1 MQKLVLLDGMAL
13 IYKAYFAF
21 IQRPLSNSKGEP
33 TSATFGFLNQLHKII
48 IDTKPDYL
56 AVGFD
61 SKDKTFRHDL
71 YEKYKSSR
79 LVMPEDMVPQIH
91 RIKNLLDAAK
101 IPVLILPG
109 YEADDIIGTVL
120 KKSEEKGLI
129 SYAVTPDKDYIQL
142 VTEYINIYKPGKSAD
157 ENEIITID
165 KVISDL
171 GFSPIN
177 MIDYLALI
185 GDQSDDI
192 PGVPGIGPKTA
203 LPLIHKFKTLENL
216 YDNLEEIE
224 KKSLVDK
231 LILHRESAFLSKQLA
246 TIELNVPID
255 FVFEDMKFSCEFGE
269 DFFKQLN
276 DLEFRTL
283 YVKYKELIS
292 KNNSSDLSTKEI
304 AFEPTDIP
312 IEKEAFIKGA
322 VKYHLIKD
330 EKKAKELAGI
340 LNASDLIVFDTE
352 TDSLDTLK
360 ANLIGCS
367 FSIKENEAY
376 FVAVNPFV
384 QGGDLFASDLSD
396 RIELNE
402 FIKIFSPIFANK
414 KIKKVCQ
421 NGKYDIGI
429 MRTLGIEVNNF
440 FFDTMLASY
449 VIDPDEKHGMDDLSE
464 KYLNYKPITFV
475 EVVGKGN
482 KGEGIYSADINLLSD
497 YACEDAD
504 VTLKLYKVLS
514 KKLKTDGME
523 KIAFDIEF
531 PLVEVLEDMERT
543 GVKIDIPTLNSV
555 SEILQK
561 DIDRCTEKIYDISG
575 EKFNINS
582 TQQLQK
588 ILFENL
594 NLPKTKKT
602 KTGFSTDARS
612 LESLKGSHEIIDY
625 LMEYRTVAKLKSTYA
640 DSLPNLINEKTQ
652 RIHTT
657 FNQTGA
663 STGRL
668 SSTEPNIQNI
678 PIRTEM
684 GKEIRKAF
692 VAKDENHILLSA
704 DYSQIE
710 LRIMASICGDP
721 NLTAAFA
728 EKEDIHKRTA
738 ALVFNVPEDKV
749 DSDMRRK
756 AKEVNFGILYGIG
769 VFGLK
774 TRLGIPQ
781 NHAKEIIDTYFKNF
795 SKVKEFM
802 ESSKDSAKKLG
813 YAETILGRRR
823 YLKNIN
829 SNNSLIRQ
837 FEERVAI
844 NMPIQGTAADMIK
857 LAMINIFREFN
868 KRKLKSKMLLQVHDE
883 LLFDVEKSELDEVKE
898 IVKRL
903 MENALELNVPVLV
916 EIGTGDNWLDA
927 H

>member
-33 TSATFGFLNQLHKII
+33 ASATFGFLNQLYKII
-48 IDTKPDYL
+48 VDTKPDYL

-61 SKDKTFRHDL
+61 SKEKTFRHDL
-71 YEKYKSSR
+71 YDKYKSSR
-79 LVMPEDMVPQIH
+79 LAMPEDMIPQIH
-91 RIKNLLDAAK
+91 RIKNLLNAAK

-120 KKSEEKGLI
+120 KKSEENGLI

-142 VTEYINIYKPGKSAD
+142 VTEFVNIYKPGKSAD
-157 ENEIITID
+157 ENEILSID
-165 KVISDL
+165 KVIADL

-177 MIDYLALI
+177 MIDYLALV

-203 LPLIHKFKTLENL
+203 LPLIHKYKTIENL
-216 YDNLEEIE
+216 YENIEELE
-224 KKSLVDK
+224 KKSLAEK
-231 LILHRESAFLSKQLA
+231 LILHKESAFLSKQLA
-246 TIELNVPID
+246 TIETKVPID
-255 FVFEDMKFSCEFGE
+255 YVFEDMKFSYEFGDE
-269 DFFKQLN
+269 FFKQLN
-276 DLEFRTL
+276 ELEFKTL
-283 YVKYKELIS
+283 FVKYKELIT
-292 KNNSSDLSTKEI
+292 KNENPNLPNI
-304 AFEPTDIP
+304 EPSDIP
-312 IEKEAFIKGA
+312 IEKEIFIKAA

-330 EKKAKELAGI
+330 AKEAKHLAEQ
-340 LNASDLIVFDTE
+340 LNKSDLIVFDTE

-367 FSIKENEAY
+367 FSVRENEAF

-384 QGGDLFASDLSD
+384 QKGDLFASDLSD
-396 RIELNE
+396 RLELDDFRN
-402 FIKIFSPIFANK
+402 IFTPLFSNK
-414 KIKKVCQ
+414 NIKKVCQ
-421 NGKYDIGI
+421 NGKYDIAI
-429 MRTLGIEVNNF
+429 MRTLGIEVHNF

-482 KGEGIYSADINLLSD
+482 KGEGIYSADLNLLSD

-504 VTLKLYKVLS
+504 VTFKLYKVLS
-514 KKLKTDGME
+514 EKLKTNGME

-543 GVKIDIPTLNSV
+543 GVKIDIPSLNAT
-555 SEILQK
+555 SELLQK
-561 DIDRCTEKIYDISG
+561 DIDRCTEKIFEISG
-575 EKFNINS
+575 ETFNINS
-582 TQQLQK
+582 TQQLQT
-588 ILFENL
+588 ILFDKL

-640 DSLPNLINEKTQ
+640 DSLPNLINEKTE

-678 PIRTEM
+678 PIRTDM

-728 EKEDIHKRTA
+728 EKDDIHRRTA
-738 ALVFNVPEDKV
+738 ALVFNVTENEV

-802 ESSKDSAKKLG
+802 ESSKNSAKKLG

-829 SNNSLIRQ
+829 SSNSLIRQ

-857 LAMINIFREFN
+857 IAMINIFREFN
-868 KRKLKSKMLLQVHDE
+868 KRNLKSKMLLQVHDE
-883 LLFDVEKSELDEVKE
+883 LLFDVELSELNEVKE
-898 IVKRL
+898 IVKKL
-903 MENALELNVPVLV
+903 MENALALNVPVLV
-916 EIGTGDNWLDA
+916 EMGTGNNWLDA